1 MGFGMGYR
9 WLVGALVGALGLMGC
24 PRRACDAPLGAARRD
39 SAGAS
44 VRVVERW
51 RVDTVWV
58 ALAPARDSVAGARDT
73 LSRLENAVA
82 VSYCAVG
89 ADGRLSHS
97 LAVKGVRVAAVAPV
111 MVERVRDSVTWRVR
125 VVRVGVP
132 VPRAL
137 SAYERAAVGA
147 FPWLAL
153 ALLGWLAWR
162 ARGAARRW
170 LRG

>member
-73 LSRLENAVA
+73 LSRLENGVA
-82 VSYCAVG
+82 VS
-89 ADGRLSHS
+89 
-97 LAVKGVRVAAVAPV
+97 
-111 MVERVRDSVTWRVR
+111 
-125 VVRVGVP
+125 
-132 VPRAL
+132 
-137 SAYERAAVGA
+137 
-147 FPWLAL
+147 
-153 ALLGWLAWR
+153 
-162 ARGAARRW
+162 
-170 LRG
+170 

>member
-1 MGFGMGYR
+1 MA
-9 WLVGALVGALGLMGC
+9 GALMGALGLMGC
-24 PRRACDAPLGAARRD
+24 PRRACVAPLGAARRD
-39 SAGAS
+39 SAWAS

-58 ALAPARDSVAGARDT
+58 ELAPARDSVAGARDT

-97 LAVKGVRVAAVAPV
+97 LAVKGGRVAAVAPV
-111 MVERVRDSVTWRVR
+111 VVERVRDSVAWRVR

-162 ARGAARRW
+162 ARGVARRW